1 MTDSLRTR
9 GPTVPREV
17 RGRAEARLGAACAAL
32 CPEPRLDAAASL
44 LAPLV
49 EWTGAARSSIL
60 ALNPATGRLA
70 IMAAVGLR
78 EDLLGRETT
87 PGPRSISEWVFRN
100 RRSLILNGKL
110 SDQRFVGSA
119 ATDGIE
125 SALSLPLVAAGDPIG
140 VVNLARFAPAPIFD
154 PAEVAELEPLLEPV
168 AAALARLLR
177 TRGALRAG
185 ADLAR
190 RSTASG
196 SLLLPRGRS
205 EPRCYELALAH
216 RASAIPA
223 GDLCDR
229 VPHAGGEQSL
239 LVLDPPG
246 LGGTAAATA
255 AFLHGA
261 FVTLAAPERSAA
273 GMAARLGSELHQRL
287 GPERATAAWIAQLST
302 RGEVSYCNAGH
313 AWPLWLP
320 ADGSEVSVLH
330 CGGPLLGALPT
341 AHYEE
346 ECLRLLPGDVVLV
359 PSNGVISARGN
370 ADQPF
375 GSERLFELL
384 ASLRLATLERLVEN
398 VLDTVIMYSGR
409 PVPTD
414 DLTVLALRFRPEE

>member
-1 MTDSLRTR
+1 M
-9 GPTVPREV
+9 PREV
-17 RGRAEARLGAACAAL
+17 RERAAACLRDVCASL
-32 CPEPRLDAAASL
+32 CPEPRLGAAASL

-49 EWTGAARSSIL
+49 EWTGAARGSIL

-70 IMAAVGLR
+70 IVAAVGLR

-100 RRSLILNGKL
+100 RRGLILNGEL
-110 SDQRFVGSA
+110 SDQRFEGSA
-119 ATDGIE
+119 TTDGIE

-140 VVNLARFAPAPIFD
+140 VANLARYAPAPVFD
-154 PAEVAELEPLLEPV
+154 QAAVAELEPLVEPV

-190 RSTASG
+190 RSTGSG

-216 RASAIPA
+216 RASAVPA

-246 LGGTAAATA
+246 IGGTAAATA

-261 FVTLAAPERSAA
+261 FVTHAAPERSAA
-273 GMAARLGSELHQRL
+273 GLAARLGSELHQRL
-287 GPERATAAWIAQLST
+287 GPDHATAAWIAQLST
-302 RGEVSYCNAGH
+302 RGEVSYCTAGH
-313 AWPLWLP
+313 TWPLWLP
-320 ADGSEVSVLH
+320 ADGSEVSFLH
-330 CGGPLLGALPT
+330 CGGPPLGALPT

-346 ECLRLLPGDVVLV
+346 ERLRLLPGDVVLV
-359 PSNGVISARGN
+359 PSNGVIDARGN

-375 GSERLFELL
+375 SSERLVELL